1 MGHGI
6 LGGGQFQKPVYHFP
20 PQSPQNS
27 CFLCIPIMGSLPK
40 EVLKTYIIMVLPWW
54 LRWYRFCL
62 PMQEMQVQTLVWED
76 PLEQEMAAHTSILAW
91 KIPWTEEPGGLQS
104 VELHRVRHDLVTEQ
118 QPQSWHQV
126 QNSEFYN
133 LHHYRCNCSDASFL
147 DPRTYVYK
155 DNWSVT

>member
-27 CFLCIPIMGSLPK
+27 CFLCIPIMGSLSK

-76 PLEQEMAAHTSILAW
+76 PLEQEMAAHTSILA
-91 KIPWTEEPGGLQS
+91 
-104 VELHRVRHDLVTEQ
+104 
-118 QPQSWHQV
+118 
-126 QNSEFYN
+126 
-133 LHHYRCNCSDASFL
+133 
-147 DPRTYVYK
+147 
-155 DNWSVT
+155 